1 MRTGCSP
8 AHRAPRF
15 ELSTL
20 TRATPKSTKVTNPG
34 SIAWR
39 HTMSTTTKESK
50 SVPGSCPDPMTLLFA
65 FGICTHAKGLRSCQ
79 SIRTELLAWHL
90 QLVILHPIVCTQAA
104 RITSRSSGIWRRLR
118 IVCTTS
124 SWWTK
129 KTCSAGKK
137 RSNSATWRHDSARR
151 EERREKVK
159 ERARKGRRSEVLP
172 ISRKCHSRK

>member
-1 MRTGCSP
+1 MSANCIWRKVCCLLDVGTDRLELSFMRVVWSTAHSLLLTQLLRLSTSMRTGCSP

-65 FGICTHAKGLRSCQ
+65 FGICTHAKGLRSYQ
-79 SIRTELLAWHL
+79 SIRTVLLAWRL
-90 QLVILHPIVCTQAA
+90 QLVILHPIVCTHAA
-104 RITSRSSGIWRRLR
+104 RITSRSSGI
-118 IVCTTS
+118 
-124 SWWTK
+124 
-129 KTCSAGKK
+129 
-137 RSNSATWRHDSARR
+137 
-151 EERREKVK
+151 
-159 ERARKGRRSEVLP
+159 
-172 ISRKCHSRK
+172 